1 MCNCIDK
8 ANRQLRH
15 GGHTLAV
22 ANRSQ
27 PGTRTIERVP
37 LLRAVALDPL
47 RRGRGPTV
55 LATHCPFCGQKY
67 GSAA

>member
-15 GGHTLAV
+15 SGHTLAV

-27 PGTRTIERVP
+27 PGSRSIERVP
-37 LLRAVALDPL
+37 LLRAVSLDPL

-55 LATHCPFCGQKY
+55 LATHCPFCGEKF